1 LVCLACLV
9 VGLTTAIQELAMLEN
24 YEVVYTH
31 PGGAVATFTRQ
42 DGELDSLAKGLDA
55 EQFWVFKNVKSLLAR
70 NESGD
75 LEEATR
81 LMGGIGF
88 SARVREIV
96 APAVAAA
103 PSREP
108 AAVAAPVAV
117 AHTPGIHLPGPSYW
131 PLALAISIGIA
142 FSGVFFWTSTLLVT
156 AVGLVLALG
165 SGIAWGLETI

>member
-1 LVCLACLV
+1 
-9 VGLTTAIQELAMLEN
+9 MLEN

-42 DGELDSLAKGLDA
+42 DGELDALAKGLDA

-75 LEEATR
+75 LQEATR

-96 APAVAAA
+96 APVAPVA

-108 AAVAAPVAV
+108 AYAAPVAE
-117 AHTPGIHLPGPSYW
+117 AHAPGIHLPGPSYW
-131 PLALAISIGIA
+131 PLALAISVGIT
-142 FSGVFFWTSTLLVT
+142 FCGVFFWTSTLLIT
-156 AVGLVLALG
+156 ALGLVLALFA
-165 SGIAWGLETI
+165 GIAWSLETV

>member
-1 LVCLACLV
+1 
-9 VGLTTAIQELAMLEN
+9 MLEN

-42 DGELDSLAKGLDA
+42 DGELDALAKGLDA

-75 LEEATR
+75 LQEATR

-96 APAVAAA
+96 APVAPVA

-108 AAVAAPVAV
+108 ALAVPAAE
-117 AHTPGIHLPGPSYW
+117 AHAPGIHLPGPSYW
-131 PLALAISIGIA
+131 PLVLAISVGIT
-142 FSGVFFWTSTLLVT
+142 FCGVFFWTSTLLIT
-156 AVGLVLALG
+156 ALGLVLALYA
-165 SGIAWGLETI
+165 GIAWSLETV

>member
-1 LVCLACLV
+1 
-9 VGLTTAIQELAMLEN
+9 MLEN

-42 DGELDSLAKGLDA
+42 RGELDALAKGLDA

-70 NESGD
+70 NDSGD

-96 APAVAAA
+96 AQTTTVA

-108 AAVAAPVAV
+108 AQAVAAGA

-131 PLALAISIGIA
+131 PLALAISVGIS
-142 FSGVFFWTSTLLVT
+142 FGGVLFWTSTLAIT
-156 AVGLVLALG
+156 AIGLILALF
-165 SGIAWGLETI
+165 SGIAWGLEPI

>member
-1 LVCLACLV
+1 
-9 VGLTTAIQELAMLEN
+9 MSEN

-42 DGELDSLAKGLDA
+42 HGELDALAKGLDA

-75 LEEATR
+75 LQEATR

-96 APAVAAA
+96 ERAPAAA

-108 AAVAAPVAV
+108 AFAAPIPE
-117 AHTPGIHLPGPSYW
+117 AHAPGIHLPGPSYW

-142 FSGVFFWTSTLLVT
+142 FGGVLFWTSTLLVT
-156 AVGLVLALG
+156 ALGLVLALAA
-165 SGIAWGLETI
+165 GIAWGLETI

>member
-1 LVCLACLV
+1 
-9 VGLTTAIQELAMLEN
+9 MLEN

-42 DGELDSLAKGLDA
+42 HGELDALAKGLDA

-70 NESGD
+70 NEAGD

-96 APAVAAA
+96 GRAAPIA

-108 AAVAAPVAV
+108 AQAVAAAA
-117 AHTPGIHLPGPSYW
+117 AHAPGIHLPGPSYW
-131 PLALAISIGIA
+131 PLALAISVGIT
-142 FSGVFFWTSTLLVT
+142 FGGVLFWTSTLAIT
-156 AVGLVLALG
+156 AVGLILALF
-165 SGIAWGLETI
+165 SGIAWGLEPI